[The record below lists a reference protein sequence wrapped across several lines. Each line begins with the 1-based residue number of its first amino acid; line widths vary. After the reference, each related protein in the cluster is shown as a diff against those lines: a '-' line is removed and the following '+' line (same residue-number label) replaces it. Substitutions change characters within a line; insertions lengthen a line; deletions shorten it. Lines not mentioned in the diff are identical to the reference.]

1 MDYVFYFDETFHDRK
16 IVLSPEGNLNVLRDD
31 GIDDYIGTFW
41 GCEQKYLREYM
52 RQLGEF
58 EDKYRA
64 VLSLGDGKELKSE
77 VIGRKNYQ
85 FGIRSF
91 NKNAYAFY
99 YDLFTLLSSWEYY
112 LQINIIS
119 KTELFIRKAMQT
131 VVLPR
136 NANPKAFVYS
146 LTKLLVIHKPERLIQ
161 MMKEVAN
168 GGNGELFWNELK
180 NTLEAYAKASVGVAR
195 KAQTITAF
203 TELSGIV
210 SQIQFKPGFENKTD
224 FEYFI
229 NFKGLCNLLNE
240 LNIKPQSVKISIDAE
255 QKTFEAAQLYP
266 FGRVKQ
272 GKSDSSIQ
280 IRLADW
286 LGGFIGRMIYGM
298 KHDENTQERILS
310 DLDSIDLNDIK
321 KKRLLSPQW
330 FDLNDAQFA
339 MYKLLYKTLIVQQ
352 ERYWTTL
359 TMTYCDDS
367 ISFYSLLRYF
377 ASYESFDQYDA
388 VSPDMHTE
396 YYNNHTVAELN
407 EYYKEIEAEAT
418 ALPY

>member
-180 NTLEAYAKASVGVAR
+180 NTLEAYV
-195 KAQTITAF
+195 
-203 TELSGIV
+203 
-210 SQIQFKPGFENKTD
+210 
-224 FEYFI
+224 
-229 NFKGLCNLLNE
+229 
-240 LNIKPQSVKISIDAE
+240 
-255 QKTFEAAQLYP
+255 
-266 FGRVKQ
+266 
-272 GKSDSSIQ
+272 
-280 IRLADW
+280 
-286 LGGFIGRMIYGM
+286 
-298 KHDENTQERILS
+298 
-310 DLDSIDLNDIK
+310 
-321 KKRLLSPQW
+321 
-330 FDLNDAQFA
+330 
-339 MYKLLYKTLIVQQ
+339 
-352 ERYWTTL
+352 
-359 TMTYCDDS
+359 
-367 ISFYSLLRYF
+367 
-377 ASYESFDQYDA
+377 
-388 VSPDMHTE
+388 
-396 YYNNHTVAELN
+396 
-407 EYYKEIEAEAT
+407 
-418 ALPY
+418 